1 VAQTQSATADGD
13 VLVRTDGGVGRIT
26 LNRPK
31 AINALT
37 HDMVRTISTALTA
50 WSGDGQLGSIV
61 VDGAGDR
68 GLCAGGD
75 IRSIYQDLQ
84 GDSSATLPFW
94 ADEYRRNAQISELAT
109 PYVAVMDGLVMGG
122 GVGVSAHGSH
132 RIVTE
137 RTKMAMPEVSI
148 GLVPD
153 VGGTYLLAR
162 APGSSGLHAAL
173 TGHTLA
179 AADAIHAGLADH
191 FVRSEHVPELLAEL
205 ESDDPTTVIGKYEED
220 PGPSDLQC
228 AMESLQQCYEATDV
242 MSVVENLRASTS
254 PDAERALASINRNSP
269 ICVSVAFEAV
279 RRAKHHA
286 GLRETLDQDYRVSVR
301 CYDAPDLAEGI
312 RAQVIDKD
320 RNPRWQPADLPSVT
334 DELTAAYFAS
344 LDERE
349 LGLHDTTA

>member
-1 VAQTQSATADGD
+1 VADGD
-13 VLVRTDGGVGRIT
+13 VLVHVAGGVGRIT

-37 HDMVRTISTALTA
+37 HDMVRTISAALTA
-50 WSGDGQLGSIV
+50 WSGDTHVSSIA

-75 IRSIYQDLQ
+75 IRAIYQDLL
-84 GDSSATLPFW
+84 GDRSATLPFW
-94 ADEYRRNAQISELAT
+94 ADEYRLNAQISEVRI

-162 APGSSGLHAAL
+162 APGCSGLHAAL

-179 AADAIHAGLADH
+179 AADAIYAGLADH
-191 FVRSEHVPELLAEL
+191 FVRSENVPHLLAEL
-205 ESDDPTTVIGKYEED
+205 ESADPTTVIGKYEED
-220 PGPSDLQC
+220 AGPSGLRSVMASIQD
-228 AMESLQQCYEATDV
+228 CYEADDLSSV
-242 MSVVENLRASTS
+242 MENLRTSTS
-254 PDAERALASINRNSP
+254 PDAERALASIERNSP

-279 RRAKHHA
+279 RRARHHV

-320 RNPRWQPADLPSVT
+320 RKPRWQPADLPSV
-334 DELTAAYFAS
+334 DGEMTAAYFAS